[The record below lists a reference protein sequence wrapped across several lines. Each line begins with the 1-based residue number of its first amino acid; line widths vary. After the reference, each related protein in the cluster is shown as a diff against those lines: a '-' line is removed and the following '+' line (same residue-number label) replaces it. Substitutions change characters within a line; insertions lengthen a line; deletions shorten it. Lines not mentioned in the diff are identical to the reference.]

1 MFKYILKALLFFS
14 PLLIL
19 LAVTEYKARTMP
31 NNFAVKHE
39 ITEQNIDR
47 AEIIIAGSSH
57 AYLGIEPKMLGVPA
71 VSIAYAGQDL
81 YYDSRI
87 LLKYLPRANRAK
99 LVVVTVSYISFEY
112 LKKDSVG
119 GKQTAF
125 YQRFWEIPPPT
136 PGFKLADYSAI
147 ALYGLQ
153 PSRYY
158 LLTGKPSIMEVMD
171 DSGGSVVERGT
182 DLYNVMHGE
191 IAVKRHDAELKEKY
205 IAQNRQYLD
214 ELFTD
219 LKLRNI
225 QAVLVTTPNFHTYY
239 DNLNP
244 ERYLRMQN
252 EIQTLQQK
260 YGLEYYNYMKDEQ
273 FVAEDFGDSD
283 HLNTQGA
290 KKFSRILKD
299 EVIEKYISTP

>member
-1 MFKYILKALLFFS
+1 
-14 PLLIL
+14 
-19 LAVTEYKARTMP
+19 MP

-39 ITEQNIDR
+39 VLEKNIDR
-47 AEIIIAGSSH
+47 AEIIVAGSSH
-57 AYLGIEPKMLGVPA
+57 AYLGIKPQMLDVPA
-71 VSIAYAGQDL
+71 VSIAYAGQDI
-81 YYDSRI
+81 YYDSQI
-87 LLKYLPRANRAK
+87 LLKYLSQANRVK
-99 LVVVTVSYISFEY
+99 LVIVTLSYISFEY
-112 LKKDSVG
+112 LKEDSVG

-125 YQRFWEIPPPT
+125 YQKFWEIPPPT
-136 PGFKLADYSAI
+136 PGFRLADYSAI
-147 ALYGLQ
+147 AMNGIQ

-158 LLTGKPSIMEVMD
+158 LLTGKSSGIEIID
-171 DSGGSVVERGT
+171 DSGGSAIERGT
-182 DLYNVMHGE
+182 KLYDVRHGE

-214 ELFTD
+214 ELFTE

-252 EIQTLQQK
+252 EIQSLQQK
-260 YGLEYYNYMKDEQ
+260 YGLEYYNYMKDER
-273 FVAEDFGDSD
+273 FVAEDFGDSN

-290 KKFSRILKD
+290 EKFTRILKN
-299 EVIEKYISTP
+299 EVIGKYISTP